1 MRQKVIINGYETI
14 IEIPSNEV
22 ASPVYYSG
30 SDEDYSIDYGNGL
43 RELGGIVQIECTEV
57 TSGIIEGIN

>member
-22 ASPVYYSG
+22 ASPVYYSWF
-30 SDEDYSIDYGNGL
+30 
-43 RELGGIVQIECTEV
+43 R
-57 TSGIIEGIN
+57 

>member
-1 MRQKVIINGYETI
+1 MVMKLLLKYRVTL
-14 IEIPSNEV
+14 

-43 RELGGIVQIECTEV
+43 RELGGIVQIECTRV
-57 TSGIIEGIN
+57 TSGIIEA